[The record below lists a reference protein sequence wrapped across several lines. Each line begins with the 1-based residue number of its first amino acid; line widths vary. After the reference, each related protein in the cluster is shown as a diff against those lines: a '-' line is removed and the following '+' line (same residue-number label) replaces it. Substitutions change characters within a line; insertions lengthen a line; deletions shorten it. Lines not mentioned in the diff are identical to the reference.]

1 MSKQNGTIIGQECDQ
16 STERHRRNCVNSL
29 FGGSEYPVKNRDS
42 RRNDSEPEEW
52 KEAQQRQLQCTDC
65 SGRGN

>member
-1 MSKQNGTIIGQECDQ
+1 MSKQNGTIIGQEYDP

-29 FGGSEYPVKNRDS
+29 FGSSEYPVKNRDS

-52 KEAQQRQLQCTDC
+52 KEAQ
-65 SGRGN
+65 